1 MPESLLPIAAIAAG
15 TLLVLAVAPIVF
27 RETRRTRALD
37 RRLAPLRE
45 LAAPDVA
52 APELSA
58 FAGGGRF
65 RTLGSALARVGSML
79 VPIGAAEREKLAGML
94 RKGGFTGQD
103 ALSVFLSIKF
113 AAASVL
119 AAGAGIWASG
129 SELVSQ
135 YVFLV
140 VLAGLAG
147 FVIGGVLPE
156 YALRGRVAKR
166 VKNMTSALPDAL
178 DMLVMCLEAGLTVER
193 GMLTVAET
201 LAPIEPGLA
210 QEFRQ
215 IEVELRLG
223 SDKRAVLTEYWR
235 RTEIDGLRDF
245 AMALIQA
252 DRYGTP
258 LSQSMKSIAA
268 DQRLQKASRI
278 QAQAERLPVLMTLPM
293 LLFVVPGTMLLV
305 AGPGV
310 MSALSSLG
318 SLGNIGNIGGQ

>member
-1 MPESLLPIAAIAAG
+1 MPEALLPVAAIAVG
-15 TLLVLAVAPIVF
+15 VLFVLALAPIVF
-27 RETRRTRALD
+27 RETRRTRAVD

-45 LAAPDVA
+45 QAVSGRPAPD
-52 APELSA
+52 APSLP
-58 FAGGGRF
+58 GGGSF
-65 RTLGSALARVGSML
+65 RQFGAVFLRTGAML
-79 VPIGAAEREKLAGML
+79 VPVGAAEREKLVGML
-94 RKGGFTGQD
+94 RKGGFMGRD

-113 AAASVL
+113 AAAFLL
-119 AAGAGIWASG
+119 AAGAGLWASG
-129 SELVSQ
+129 SEMVSR

-140 VLAGLAG
+140 ALAALAG
-147 FVIGGVLPE
+147 FVIGGILPE
-156 YALRGRVAKR
+156 YALRARIARR
-166 VKNMTSALPDAL
+166 VKSMTSAIPDAL
-178 DMLVMCLEAGLTVER
+178 DMLVMCLEAGLTAER
-193 GMLTVAET
+193 GILTVAET

-210 QEFRQ
+210 AEFRQ

-235 RTEIDGLRDF
+235 STEIDGLRDF
-245 AMALIQA
+245 AMALIQG

-305 AGPGV
+305 AGPAV
-310 MSALSSLG
+310 MLAMS